1 MTGMID
7 FFIAIS
13 ILFIT
18 ILIGLPIS
26 YSMGVTAFSYI
37 IITDPSNLV
46 VVPNRIFAG
55 INQFILMAIP
65 FFILAAEIMVT
76 SDISKKLFDF
86 GRLFFGRFRGGLAI
100 VNVFG
105 STIFGS
111 ISGTALG
118 DVAGLGAVE
127 IDAMNKDGYNSDFSC
142 ALTAA
147 SALQSPL
154 IPPSNIALVYAGVA
168 GLSVG
173 ALFMAGVVPG
183 LLIGGSQI
191 LYIMLIRNKMA
202 FPKDEKKYTKQ
213 EIIQIVKDGII
224 TMLMPVIILGGILSG
239 AFTATEAACVAV
251 LYSLFIGIVVY
262 RNFKFKD
269 FVRVV
274 KNTLKTTANIFL
286 IIAFANIFAW
296 IMSIEKVPELIAN
309 LMLSISSN
317 KYILLFIANIFLII
331 VGMWMDTGAAIIL
344 FAPILAPIMYKVGVH
359 PVHFAMVMLLNLTL
373 GLITP
378 PVGVVLYSTCL
389 VGKRRFEDVIRQLV
403 PFLILGF
410 IVLFLVTY
418 IPETVLFIPRLMGFI
433 E

>member
-1 MTGMID
+1 MID
-7 FFIAIS
+7 FSIALA
-13 ILFIT
+13 ILFVT
-18 ILIGLPIS
+18 ILIGVPIS
-26 YSMGVTAFSYI
+26 YSMGITAFSYI
-37 IITDPSNLV
+37 IITDPANLV
-46 VVPNRIFAG
+46 IVPNRLFAG
-55 INQFILMAIP
+55 INQFTLMAIP

-118 DVAGLGAVE
+118 DIAGLGAVE
-127 IDAMNKDGYNSDFSC
+127 IDAMNEDGYNSDFSC

-173 ALFMAGVVPG
+173 ALFMAGLVPG

-191 LYIMLIRNKMA
+191 IYIILIRNKMG
-202 FPKDEKKYTKQ
+202 FPKDERKYAKS
-213 EIIQIVKDGII
+213 EVIQIVKDGMI
-224 TMLMPVIILGGILSG
+224 TMLMPVIILGGILTG
-239 AFTATEAACVAV
+239 IFTATEAACVAV
-251 LYSLFIGIVVY
+251 LYSLFVGVVVY
-262 RNFKFKD
+262 RNFKFED

-274 KNTLKTTANIFL
+274 KNTLKTSANIFL
-286 IIAFANIFAW
+286 IIAFASIFAW
-296 IMSIEKVPELIAN
+296 IMSIEKIPDLIAN
-309 LMLSISSN
+309 FMLGISSN
-317 KYILLFIANIFLII
+317 KYILLFITNIFLLI

-344 FAPILAPIMYKVGVH
+344 FAPILAPIMYKVGVE
-359 PVHFAMVMLLNLTL
+359 PVHFAMVMLVNLTL

-378 PVGVVLYSTCL
+378 PVGVVLYSACL
-389 VGKRRFEDVIRQLV
+389 VGKRKFEDVTRQLV

-410 IVLFLVTY
+410 IVLFIVTY
-418 IPETVLFIPRLMGFI
+418 IPETVLFVPRLMGFI